1 MGAKHSGAGI
11 ELRKGIRTETI
22 RIVFWHQGKRCR
34 ESLSLTHTKTNIA
47 YALRLQ
53 GEVTNAIERGT
64 FNYQVF
70 FPNSTT
76 AKKERA
82 AQEAICA
89 LSTPKAVTVGD
100 LIRDA
105 LEVSHKTIEHSS
117 YLCYQQIAKTHLLPR
132 WDRTPLDDLSARE
145 LRLWIMDLAA
155 KRKTIQLILTP
166 LRNAMALAVADN
178 LIEEDPF
185 DRIKLGR
192 LISRDQRTSD
202 FTADPFDIDEIDAI
216 LRACANAQEYNMVLF
231 AFTTGMRPSE
241 YIALHW
247 TDVRE
252 AQHQISVTGSFVDG
266 QQKQRAKTDA
276 SLRSIDLR
284 AGALAALQS
293 QRQYTGPASRLV
305 FLNPRTHERWAGDK
319 PIYRRWKRILKQANV
334 RYRNP
339 YQTRHT
345 FASTLL
351 MLGAVPLYVA
361 GQMGHTDT
369 MMITKNYGKW
379 IKAGL
384 DGNRR
389 NRLLTLYQ
397 QIGPSRMNEF
407 PNFA

>member
-1 MGAKHSGAGI
+1 M
-11 ELRKGIRTETI
+11 
-22 RIVFWHQGKRCR
+22 
-34 ESLSLTHTKTNIA
+34 
-47 YALRLQ
+47 
-53 GEVTNAIERGT
+53 
-64 FNYQVF
+64 
-70 FPNSTT
+70 
-76 AKKERA
+76 
-82 AQEAICA
+82 
-89 LSTPKAVTVGD
+89 
-100 LIRDA
+100 
-105 LEVSHKTIEHSS
+105 
-117 YLCYQQIAKTHLLPR
+117 
-132 WDRTPLDDLSARE
+132 
-145 LRLWIMDLAA
+145 
-155 KRKTIQLILTP
+155 
-166 LRNAMALAVADN
+166 
-178 LIEEDPF
+178 IEEDPF

-216 LRACANAQEYNMVLF
+216 LRACANAQEHNMVLF

-384 DGNRR
+384 DGDRR

>member
-1 MGAKHSGAGI
+1 MGAKYSGPGI
-11 ELRKGIRTETI
+11 ELRKGVRSETI
-22 RIVFWHQGKRCR
+22 RIVFWHHGKRCR
-34 ESLSLTHTKTNIA
+34 ESLPLAHTKANIA
-47 YALRLQ
+47 YARRLQ

-64 FNYQVF
+64 FSYQAF

-82 AQEAICA
+82 VQDAMSA
-89 LSTPKAVTVGD
+89 LYTPKAVTVGG
-100 LIRDA
+100 LIRDS
-105 LEVSHKTIEHSS
+105 L
-117 YLCYQQIAKTHLLPR
+117 
-132 WDRTPLDDLSARE
+132 
-145 LRLWIMDLAA
+145 
-155 KRKTIQLILTP
+155 
-166 LRNAMALAVADN
+166 
-178 LIEEDPF
+178 
-185 DRIKLGR
+185 
-192 LISRDQRTSD
+192 
-202 FTADPFDIDEIDAI
+202 
-216 LRACANAQEYNMVLF
+216 
-231 AFTTGMRPSE
+231 

-247 TDVRE
+247 RDVSE
-252 AQHQISVTGSFVDG
+252 ALHQISVTGSFVDG

-276 SLRSIDLR
+276 GLRSIDLR

-293 QRQYTGPASRLV
+293 QRPHTGHANELV
-305 FLNPRTHERWAGDK
+305 FLNPRTREQWAGDK
-319 PIYRRWKRILKQANV
+319 PIYRRWRRILKQADV

-369 MMITKNYGKW
+369 TMITRNYGKR

-389 NRLLTLYQ
+389 TRLLVLYQ
-397 QIGPSRMNEF
+397 QTDPKRTNEF